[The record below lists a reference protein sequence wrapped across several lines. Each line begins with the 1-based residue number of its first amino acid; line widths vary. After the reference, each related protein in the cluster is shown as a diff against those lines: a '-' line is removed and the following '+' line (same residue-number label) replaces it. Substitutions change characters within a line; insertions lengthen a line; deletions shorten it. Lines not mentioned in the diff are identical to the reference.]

1 MYQDKRFSLV
11 NAPLSAMAIVSGSQ
25 QYPSIRGNVKFY
37 DTPYGVLVS
46 AYFEGLPT
54 SAPPCGDGI
63 FAFHIHDGTSCTGNG
78 SDPFAD
84 AGSHYNPKNKP
95 HPCHSGDLPP
105 LFGNDG
111 IGYLSFLT
119 KRFSIDEVIGKVLV
133 LHGGP
138 DDFSTQPSGNAGSK
152 IACGVIRSVKRT

>member
-1 MYQDKRFSLV
+1 MYQDNRFTLV

-25 QYPSIRGNVKFY
+25 QFPAIRGNVKFY
-37 DTPYGVLVS
+37 NTAYGVLVS

-54 SAPPCGDGI
+54 SVSPCGDGI
-63 FAFHIHDGTSCTGNG
+63 FAFHIHDGISCTGHTG
-78 SDPFAD
+78 DPFAD
-84 AGSHYNPKNKP
+84 AGSHYDTNNSP

-105 LFGNDG
+105 IFGNDG
-111 IGYLSFLT
+111 IGFLSFLT
-119 KRFSIDEVIGKVLV
+119 KRFSVEEILGKTLI

-138 DDFSTQPSGNAGSK
+138 DDFTTQPSGNAGSK